1 MKWMRRLGLGALGLV
16 LALAA
21 ALGVYVYQ
29 SLPVLDGDLAA
40 PGLTQPVQ
48 VSRDDA
54 DVTHIEASS
63 EIDAWFALG
72 YVHAQE
78 RGWQLEFN
86 RRVMHGQLSEILGE
100 STLETDKLLRT
111 LGVMEAAQRQLAA
124 LPPDAQQAV
133 QAYADGINAFHAS
146 STQALPPEFHVL
158 GTRPGGEAGVA
169 WTAADSVGWAI
180 MMALDLGGNMGNEF
194 TRLSALQVLDTKAL
208 WQLLPPYPGEPP
220 AARADLARLYAD
232 LGVYRTASTTS
243 TTTTSSATTHLQAP
257 AQTLR
262 PAPGGW
268 LSATYQTDLTTWAN
282 DFSRHIGTVDGKGS
296 NNWVIAGERTA
307 SGKPIIANDP
317 HLSLSAPAIWYFA
330 RLKAPGLD
338 VAGASVPGLPF
349 ILLGRTRH
357 VAWGFTNTAPDV
369 QDLYL
374 ERIDPAQ
381 PGRYETPDGWADF
394 TTRTETFRVKGKPDV
409 VHTVR
414 TTRHGPVISDAQASH
429 QALIDT
435 NRYVLALRWT
445 ALDTDNR
452 AVMAGVRSNR
462 AKSVDELI
470 AAYEDFHAPMQNVVM
485 ADTAGR
491 VAFKAT
497 GRVPLRHPDND
508 IMGVAPSPGWDARYD
523 WQGWLPY
530 ADTPEASHDAIT
542 AAGWLST
549 ANQRIHSADYPH
561 FITQDWELPYRKDR
575 IDALLAAR
583 PQHDLD
589 SQAPIQ
595 ADVDSESARLLLPHL
610 LGAPVTHPQGDAAH
624 TALTVFN
631 GELRADS
638 AGALIFSVWTDEFT
652 RGVIGGR
659 LGQERLMAMYGRRV
673 FRPAIEGIL
682 ARNDTAWCGAAGC
695 AVLSG
700 QALDRALARIT
711 EWQGADVSAWQW
723 GPAHPALSA
732 HKPFS
737 NVGPLA
743 KVFDVR
749 EPTGGDRFTVNM
761 GHFHANHDKDP
772 FANRH
777 GPSLRALYDLGNLEN
792 SRFIYQ
798 TGQSGLVFSERYRDM
813 SAEWAAVRY
822 RPLRMDPPAYRH
834 RSQLKP

>member
-1 MKWMRRLGLGALGLV
+1 MKWFRRIGLGALSLV
-16 LALAA
+16 VALAA
-21 ALGVYVYQ
+21 ALGVYVYRA
-29 SLPVLDGDLAA
+29 LPKLDGEFAV
-40 PGLTQPVQ
+40 PGLTRPVQ

-54 DVTHIEASS
+54 DVTHIEAVS
-63 EIDAWFALG
+63 ERDAWFSLG

-100 STLETDKLLRT
+100 ATLETDKLLRT
-111 LGVMEAAQRQLAA
+111 LGVVEAAQRQLAA
-124 LPPDAQQAV
+124 LPPDAQLAV
-133 QAYADGINAFHAS
+133 QAYADGINAFYAS

-158 GTRPGGEAGVA
+158 GTRPGGDAGVA

-194 TRLSALQVLDTKAL
+194 TRLSALQVLDTEAL
-208 WQLLPPYPGEPP
+208 WQLLPPYPGERPV
-220 AARADLARLYAD
+220 ARADLARLYAD
-232 LGVYRTASTTS
+232 LGVYRT
-243 TTTTSSATTHLQAP
+243 TTTQSQAP
-257 AQTLR
+257 AEAMPQ
-262 PAPGGW
+262 PPGN
-268 LSATYQTDLTTWAN
+268 LLTAAFQSDLTTWAN
-282 DFSRHIGTVDGKGS
+282 DFSNNLGTVDGKGS
-296 NNWVIAGERTA
+296 NNWVIAGERTT
-307 SGKPIIANDP
+307 SGKPILANDP

-338 VAGASVPGLPF
+338 VTGASVPGLPF

-374 ERIDPAQ
+374 ERIDPAN
-381 PGRYETPDGWADF
+381 PGRYQTPDGWADF
-394 TTRTETFRVKGKPDV
+394 TTRQETIRVKGQPDV

-414 TTRHGPVISDAQASH
+414 HTRHGPVMSDAQASH

-435 NRYVLALRWT
+435 SRYVLALRWT

-462 AKSVDELI
+462 AQSVAELI

-508 IMGVAPSPGWDARYD
+508 IMGVAPSPGWDPRYE

-530 ADTPEASHDAIT
+530 ADTPEADHDTIS
-542 AAGWLST
+542 AAGWLAT
-549 ANQRIHSADYPH
+549 GNQRIHSADYPH
-561 FITQDWELPYRKDR
+561 FITQDWEIPYRKDR
-575 IDALLAAR
+575 VDALLAGR
-583 PQHDLD
+583 EKHNLD
-589 SQAPIQ
+589 SQVPIQ
-595 ADVDSESARLLLPHL
+595 ADLVSESARVLLPHL
-610 LGAPVTHPQGDAAH
+610 LGAPVSHPLGEQARSALAA
-624 TALTVFN
+624 FN

-638 AGALIFSVWTDEFT
+638 AGALIFAVWTDEFT

-659 LGQERLMAMYGRRV
+659 LGEERLMSMYGRRV

-682 ARNDTAWCGAAGC
+682 ARNDTDWCGASGC
-695 AVLSG
+695 SVASG
-700 QALDRALARIT
+700 QALDRALTRIA
-711 EWQGADVSAWQW
+711 EWQGHHVSAWNW
-723 GPAHPALSA
+723 GQAHPALSA
-732 HKPFS
+732 HRPFS

-749 EPTGGDRFTVNM
+749 VPTGGDRFTVNM
-761 GHFHANHDKDP
+761 GHFHADHKKEP

-777 GPSLRALYDLGNLEN
+777 GPSLRALYDLADMEN

-813 SAEWAAVRY
+813 RAEWAVVQY
-822 RPLRMDPPAYRH
+822 RPLRMDPPVFSH
-834 RSQLKP
+834 RVTLRP

>member
-16 LALAA
+16 VALAGVLA
-21 ALGVYVYQ
+21 VYVAKT
-29 SLPVLDGDLAA
+29 LPELDGTFTV
-40 PGLTQPVQ
+40 PGLNQPVQ
-48 VSRDDA
+48 ISRDDA
-54 DVTHIEASS
+54 DLTHIDATS
-63 EIDAWFALG
+63 ERDAWFGLG

-86 RRVMHGQLSEILGE
+86 RRVMHGQLSEILGPA
-100 STLETDKLLRT
+100 TLETDKLLRT
-111 LGVMEAAQRQLAA
+111 LGVVEAAKRQLAA
-124 LPPDAQQAV
+124 LPPEAQQAV
-133 QAYADGINAFHAS
+133 QAYADGINAFYAS
-146 STQALPPEFHVL
+146 SQQALPPEFHVL
-158 GTRPGGEAGVA
+158 GTRPGGESGVA
-169 WTAADSVGWAI
+169 WTAADSVGWAV

-194 TRLSALQVLDTKAL
+194 TRLSALQTLDTEAL
-208 WQLLPPYPGEPP
+208 WQLLPPYPGERP
-220 AARADLARLYAD
+220 AARADLAKLYAD
-232 LGVYRTASTTS
+232 LGVYRTPTTQS
-243 TTTTSSATTHLQAP
+243 QAP
-257 AQTLR
+257 GDAA
-262 PAPGGW
+262 PAAPQGI
-268 LSATYQTDLTTWAN
+268 LTAALQTDLATWAN
-282 DFSRHIGTVDGKGS
+282 DFSRNIGTVDGKGS

-307 SGKPIIANDP
+307 SGKPILANDP

-349 ILLGRTRH
+349 ILLGRTRN

-374 ERIDPAQ
+374 ERIDPAN
-381 PGRYETPDGWADF
+381 PARYQTPDGWAEF
-394 TTRTETFRVKGKPDV
+394 TTRTETIRVKGQPDV
-409 VHTVR
+409 LHTVR

-435 NRYVLALRWT
+435 SRYVLALRWT

-452 AVMAGVRSNR
+452 AVTAGVRANR
-462 AKSVDELI
+462 AQSVDELM
-470 AAYEDFHAPMQNVVM
+470 AAYEDFHAPMQNIVM

-491 VAFKAT
+491 VAFKAA

-508 IMGVAPSPGWDARYD
+508 ILGVAPSPGWDARYD

-530 ADTPEASHDAIT
+530 ADTPQASHDTIT
-542 AAGWLST
+542 AAGWWST
-549 ANQRIHSADYPH
+549 ANQRVHAADYPH
-561 FITQDWELPYRKDR
+561 FVTQDWEVPYRKDR
-575 IDALLAAR
+575 IDTLLAAQPR
-583 PQHDLD
+583 HTLEG
-589 SQAPIQ
+589 QAAIQ
-595 ADVDSESARLLLPHL
+595 GDVVSESARKLLPHL
-610 LGAPVTHPQGDAAH
+610 LNAPLNHPQSDAVRA
-624 TALTVFN
+624 ALQAFN

-659 LGQERLMAMYGRRV
+659 LGEERLMSMYGRRV

-682 ARNDTAWCGAAGC
+682 ARNDTGWCGAAGC
-695 AVLSG
+695 AVASG
-700 QALDRALARIT
+700 QALERSLQRIAQ
-711 EWQGADVSAWQW
+711 WQGNDVNAWQW
-723 GPAHPALSA
+723 GTAHPALSA

-743 KVFDVR
+743 MLFDVR
-749 EPTGGDRFTVNM
+749 VPTGGDRFTVNM
-761 GHFHANHDKDP
+761 GHFHAHHDKDP

-813 SAEWAAVRY
+813 SAEWAAVQY
-822 RPLRMDPPAYRH
+822 RPLRMDPPAFRH
-834 RSQLKP
+834 RATLKPE

>member
-1 MKWMRRLGLGALGLV
+1 MKWMRRTGLGALGLV

-21 ALGVYVYQ
+21 ALGVYVYR
-29 SLPVLDGDLAA
+29 SLPVLDGDLVA

-54 DVTHIEASS
+54 DVTHIEAAS
-63 EIDAWFALG
+63 ERDAWFALG

-100 STLETDKLLRT
+100 ATLETDKLLRT

-133 QAYADGINAFHAS
+133 QAYADGINAFYAS

-158 GTRPGGEAGVA
+158 GTRPGGDSGQA
-169 WTAADSVGWAI
+169 WTAVDSVGWAI

-194 TRLSALQVLDTKAL
+194 TRLSALQVLDTEAL
-208 WQLLPPYPGEPP
+208 WQFLPPYPGERPV
-220 AARADLARLYAD
+220 ARADLARLYAD
-232 LGVYRTASTTS
+232 LGVYRA
-243 TTTTSSATTHLQAP
+243 ATTQSRAP
-257 AQTLR
+257 SDTL
-262 PAPGGW
+262 PQLPGNV
-268 LSATYQTDLTTWAN
+268 LTAAFQSDLANWAN
-282 DFSRHIGTVDGKGS
+282 DFSNNLGTVDGKGS

-307 SGKPIIANDP
+307 SGKPIVANDP

-349 ILLGRTRH
+349 ILLGRTRQ

-374 ERIDPAQ
+374 ERIDPAN
-381 PGRYETPDGWADF
+381 PARYQTPEGWADF
-394 TTRTETFRVKGKPDV
+394 TTRQETIRVKGQPDV

-414 TTRHGPVISDAQASH
+414 HTRHGPVMSDAQASH

-435 NRYVLALRWT
+435 SRYVLSLRWT

-462 AKSVDELI
+462 AQSVAELM

-485 ADTAGR
+485 ADTAGQ

-530 ADTPEASHDAIT
+530 ADTPEVDHDTIT

-549 ANQRIHSADYPH
+549 ANQRVHDADYPH
-561 FITQDWELPYRKDR
+561 FITQDWEIPYRKDR
-575 IDALLAAR
+575 IDALLASR
-583 PQHDLD
+583 EQHDLA
-589 SQAPIQ
+589 SQSAIH
-595 ADVDSESARLLLPHL
+595 ADVVSESARVLLPHL
-610 LGAPVTHPQGDAAH
+610 LGAPVGHPLADAAQS
-624 TALTVFN
+624 ALTTFN

-638 AGALIFSVWTDEFT
+638 AGALIFAVWTDEFT

-659 LGQERLMAMYGRRV
+659 LGEERLMGMYGRRV

-695 AVLSG
+695 AVASG
-700 QALDRALARIT
+700 QALERSLTRIAT
-711 EWQGADVSAWQW
+711 WQGNDVSAWQW
-723 GPAHPALSA
+723 GAAHPALSA

-749 EPTGGDRFTVNM
+749 VPTGGDRFTVNM
-761 GHFHANHDKDP
+761 GHFHANHAKEP

-777 GPSLRALYDLGNLEN
+777 GPSLRALYDLGDLEN

-813 SAEWAAVRY
+813 SAEWATVQY
-822 RPLRMDPPAYRH
+822 RPLRMDPPAYSH
-834 RSQLKP
+834 RLTLRP